1 MPPSSTYSGSGSSG
15 SPGSPDRKH
24 RRKTAPATGANRPL
38 EEAFE
43 RVRATEK
50 LEEPVDAEAQMQTV
64 VEDANEHNTAKAD
77 EEASLHEEPRKD
89 KKKIKK
95 RRRKRRGSKKI
106 PPHQERN
113 QDKRNQSQRHQVLQ
127 DRTQG
132 MRPSLQT
139 PRPLSQV
146 ETRMMRVCLMTPS
159 NLRLSN
165 KLKNIY
171 ATFWPPLTHTLPTR
185 SSVGRQRYYKV

>member
-64 VEDANEHNTAKAD
+64 VEDTNEHNTAKAD
-77 EEASLHEEPRKD
+77 EEASLHEESRKD
-89 KKKIKK
+89 KKK
-95 RRRKRRGSKKI
+95 
-106 PPHQERN
+106 
-113 QDKRNQSQRHQVLQ
+113 
-127 DRTQG
+127 
-132 MRPSLQT
+132 
-139 PRPLSQV
+139 
-146 ETRMMRVCLMTPS
+146 
-159 NLRLSN
+159 
-165 KLKNIY
+165 
-171 ATFWPPLTHTLPTR
+171 
-185 SSVGRQRYYKV
+185 